1 MRTLMKSMMAGALVS
16 LTAVVASGSA
26 EAVTCQTAFGVSGG
40 NLGSASAGAAGFS
53 CTIGDKTFSNF
64 QYGQD
69 GTNVPAANVG
79 VNVDTSL
86 TPFGLVFNA
95 FWQNT
100 TSSAQDALI
109 TFTVTAPAAII
120 SDFEL
125 ALDGVVGNILDGATI
140 TPLIPSGP
148 ALPTFTASDNATH
161 MFNLTGGPFQSIMVQ
176 DDLGI
181 GANSSVSSLHKAF
194 SQVPGPVVGAGMPG
208 LIAAC
213 GGLLALARRRRQKV
227 A

>member
-1 MRTLMKSMMAGALVS
+1 MKSMMAGALVS
-16 LTAVVASGSA
+16 LAAVAASGSA
-26 EAVTCQTAFGVSGG
+26 EAVTCDAAFGVSGG
-40 NLGSASAGAAGFS
+40 NLGAASAGAPGFS

-64 QYGQD
+64 SYSQD
-69 GTNVPAANVG
+69 GTDVPAANVG
-79 VNVDTSL
+79 VKVDTSL

-100 TSSAQDALI
+100 TSAGEDVLVN
-109 TFTVTAPAAII
+109 FTVTAPAALIT
-120 SDFEL
+120 DFQL

-148 ALPTFTASDNATH
+148 AFPTFTASDNSPHT
-161 MFNLTGGPFQSIMVQ
+161 FNLTGGPFQSLSVQ

-181 GANSSVSSLHKAF
+181 GAHSSVSSLHKAF
-194 SQVPGPVVGAGMPG
+194 SQVPGPIVGAGMPG
-208 LIAAC
+208 LVAAC
-213 GGLLALARRRRQKV
+213 GGLLALARRRRRQS